1 MNSTILVARREL
13 QAQLRSKSLIISTI
27 VLTILILAAGVLG
40 RFLLDDEGVEGE
52 GSATDVVEL
61 DATVGVTE
69 SAMPLSD
76 TLSAAGLTVVPLDGD
91 PETVLEENEDVSA
104 LIDGTPQS
112 PQIFALEG
120 AENLDV
126 ITSITQSAATT
137 VVVSDQLGDEAA
149 PGVLEAMSEAQQIM
163 PEIVGGTEF
172 DPVLFTVG
180 TLTAAIVYGVIAFG
194 IAMLATGVVEEK
206 SSRVVEI
213 LLATIKPRNL
223 LLGKFLGIGAAILAM
238 VATYVLA
245 MVAAAAIA
253 GLLPEINIGRYIPM
267 LIVWVL
273 LGYIIYASV
282 TGGLAATVSRQ
293 EDIGAITGPMVFLS
307 LIPFYFA
314 MFYVP
319 ENPDSTVTQ
328 IVGFVPF
335 FSPFVLPV
343 RAAFTDVP
351 VMDVVI
357 AIAICLAAIPILAAL
372 AGKIYERSILHT
384 GTRMKLKDAL
394 RSR

>member
-13 QAQLRSKSLIISTI
+13 QAQLRSKALVVSTI
-27 VLTILILAAGVLG
+27 ILAVLILAAGVLG
-40 RFLLDDEGVEGE
+40 RLLLSDDDGDDEP
-52 GSATDVVEL
+52 A
-61 DATVGVTE
+61 ATVGVSE
-69 SAMPLSD
+69 SAMPLAD
-76 TLSAAGLTVVPLDGD
+76 ALSAAGLTTVPVDGD
-91 PETVLEENEDVSA
+91 PQTILESEEELDA
-104 LIDGTPQS
+104 LIAGAPDS
-112 PQIFALEG
+112 PQIFALDS
-120 AENLDV
+120 AEHLDL
-126 ITSITQSAATT
+126 ITSITQSATT
-137 VVVSDQLGDEAA
+137 AFIIGEQLGDAEATV
-149 PGVLEAMSEAQQIM
+149 VLDAIGQAQQIV
-163 PEIVGGTEF
+163 PDIVGGTEF
-172 DPVLFTVG
+172 DPVRFVVG
-180 TLTAAIVYGVIAFG
+180 LLTATLVYGVIVFG

-206 SSRVVEI
+206 TSRVVEI

-223 LLGKFLGIGAAILAM
+223 LLGKFLGIGVAILSI
-238 VATYVLA
+238 VAIYVIAL
-245 MVAAAAIA
+245 VAAGAIS

-335 FSPFVLPV
+335 FSPFVMPV
-343 RAAFTDVP
+343 RSAFTNVP
-351 VMDVVI
+351 AFDIVI
-357 AIAICLAAIPILAAL
+357 AIAICLATIPLLAAI

-394 RSR
+394 RSRP